1 MALAAKQI
9 KVYLR
14 LVAIGAVALVV
25 LLVVL
30 MNLDKSADVWFF
42 KTYEDVNVLWLIAV
56 TAFSSVVGWIVVRK
70 IFSVIRDLKEIRQAK
85 RHEQQMAEQQ
95 RLAAETAERERRIDE
110 KLRQS
115 ITEES

>member
-30 MNLDKSADVWFF
+30 MNQKNRADIWFF
-42 KTYEDVNVLWLIAV
+42 GEYEDVHVLWLIAV
-56 TAFSSVVGWIVVRK
+56 TAVSSVVGWIVVRK
-70 IFSVIRDLKEIRQAK
+70 IFSVIRDLKELRRAK
-85 RHEQQMAEQQ
+85 RHEHQMAEQQ
-95 RLAAETAERERRIDE
+95 RLAAETAEREKRIDE